1 MGVPSCISNLTLS
14 IIFTLSSED
23 DVRNTVVKNK
33 TLNIPRS
40 KWEVPNQPSSN
51 NAIKTFKEPVKSAKS
66 PIQCKQNDIQ
76 LAKNTTKPTQREKK
90 SQKKILKKHQNT
102 VRYLSYTY
110 GSRPCCHLIG
120 N

>member
-1 MGVPSCISNLTLS
+1 MSAPSCISNLTQNTLL
-14 IIFTLSSED
+14 TLSSED

-40 KWEVPNQPSSN
+40 KWEVPNQPSSKN
-51 NAIKTFKEPVKSAKS
+51 TIKTFKEPVKSAKS
-66 PIQCKQNDIQ
+66 PIQREQNDVQ
-76 LAKNTTKPTQREKK
+76 LAKNTTKPTQREKNL
-90 SQKKILKKHQNT
+90 QKKILKKHQNT

-110 GSRPCCHLIG
+110 GSSPCCHLIG